1 MLKQSDVSTLYV
13 AKLRAKVKI
22 WILGILEENLEGLI
36 FSHVLVLHKV
46 DYDLIEKNSWTL

>member
-46 DYDLIEKNSWTL
+46 HYDPIEKNSWTL